1 MREFWFWKKYIS
13 VHFFHGKASQMTST
27 IMRYFQKNFYVKNR
41 EVSSNTTE
49 YWYCCWLT
57 SYGRVNG
64 IFLSMTGSHQL
75 CYLPVLKQSFFC
87 CWHSVW
93 NCQKKDP
100 LFATAKQ
107 LCCKWMVRFI
117 GFINVKRDTRWFFK
131 PMWLLSKRCAW
142 QLPKRLWK
150 KRRPNLTCTQTCNQ
164 EEEIEL
170 LREIYLKVSYILAFT
185 LHFLLSIIVQIR
197 TKNICF
203 DSMS

>member
-1 MREFWFWKKYIS
+1 MIDVLWEGKWHIFVHDWFTPTLL
-13 VHFFHGKASQMTST
+13 FAG
-27 IMRYFQKNFYVKNR
+27 
-41 EVSSNTTE
+41 TE
-49 YWYCCWLT
+49 AELLLLLT
-57 SYGRVNG
+57 QCLK
-64 IFLSMTGSHQL
+64 LS
-75 CYLPVLKQSFFC
+75 
-87 CWHSVW
+87 
-93 NCQKKDP
+93 KKDP

-170 LREIYLKVSYILAFT
+170 LREIYLKVIYILAFK

>member
-1 MREFWFWKKYIS
+1 MAYFCPWLVHTNS
-13 VHFFHGKASQMTST
+13 VICRYWSRASSVVDTVFG
-27 IMRYFQKNFYVKNR
+27 IVK
-41 EVSSNTTE
+41 
-49 YWYCCWLT
+49 
-57 SYGRVNG
+57 
-64 IFLSMTGSHQL
+64 
-75 CYLPVLKQSFFC
+75 
-87 CWHSVW
+87 
-93 NCQKKDP
+93 KKDP

-185 LHFLLSIIVQIR
+185 LHSLLSIIVQIR
-197 TKNICF
+197 TKNNCF
-203 DSMS
+203 DICRRDLYDVKVNQIKSGWLKTTLDKLKENQVFTECLDKIVDLD

>member
-1 MREFWFWKKYIS
+1 MAYFCPWLVHTNSVICRHRSRASSVVDTVFEIIKKSSIICNS
-13 VHFFHGKASQMTST
+13 KAIMSQVDCSLYWL
-27 IMRYFQKNFYVKNR
+27 YF
-41 EVSSNTTE
+41 
-49 YWYCCWLT
+49 
-57 SYGRVNG
+57 
-64 IFLSMTGSHQL
+64 
-75 CYLPVLKQSFFC
+75 
-87 CWHSVW
+87 
-93 NCQKKDP
+93 
-100 LFATAKQ
+100 
-107 LCCKWMVRFI
+107 
-117 GFINVKRDTRWFFK
+117 NVKRDTRWFFK

-170 LREIYLKVSYILAFT
+170 LREIYLKVIYILAFK